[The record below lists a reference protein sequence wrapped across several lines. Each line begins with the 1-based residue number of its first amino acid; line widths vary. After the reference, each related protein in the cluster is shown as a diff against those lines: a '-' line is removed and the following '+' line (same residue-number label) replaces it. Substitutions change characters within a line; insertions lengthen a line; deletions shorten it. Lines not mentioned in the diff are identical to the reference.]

1 MQKIHFC
8 CQVVEYLVVLY
19 PYITKRLDWQLQRDI
34 RLQQS
39 KLKVDLTL
47 SVPLAEVFLDASAD
61 NATAKM
67 DGPH

>member
-1 MQKIHFC
+1 MQKILFC
-8 CQVVEYLVVLY
+8 CQVVEFPVVLF

-47 SVPLAEVFLDASAD
+47 SVLLAEFFLDASAD

>member
-1 MQKIHFC
+1 M
-8 CQVVEYLVVLY
+8 VLY

-39 KLKVDLTL
+39 MLKVDLTL
-47 SVPLAEVFLDASAD
+47 SVPLAGFFLDASAD